1 MEFSSVI
8 FGFLPNILYLVAWI
22 IAVFFAVKMVRHKEG
37 RAERF
42 LLVGASLMLVNS
54 MVTSTAAALRPWLVV
69 WLAQIENTP
78 GPASIPPLF
87 LAIEALRGCIFLAG
101 IVCLV
106 YAFWIKF
113 KARTISGGG

>member
-22 IAVFFAVKMVRHKEG
+22 IAVFFAVRMLRYQGG

-42 LLVGASLMLVNS
+42 LLVGASLMLINS
-54 MVTSTAAALRPWLVV
+54 MVTFAAAVLRPWLIV

-87 LAIEALRGCIFLAG
+87 LAIDSLRGCIFLAG

-113 KARTISGGG
+113 KARQ